1 MIVTDILHSPLG
13 DIVLTADGD
22 MLCGLAFA
30 ERTRPLAAQQTG
42 ETPLIVSETR
52 RWLSCFFAGR
62 APDFTPKLVPADTPF
77 QNALRE
83 ALLSIPYGE
92 TVTYAALAKT
102 LHSSPRAVGHAIGRN
117 PILLIVPCHRVI
129 GKNGALTGYA
139 GGLPRKAELLW
150 LEQSARMK

>member
-22 MLCGLAFA
+22 MLCGLTFA

-42 ETPLIVSETR
+42 ETPLIV
-52 RWLSCFFAGR
+52 AGR

-139 GGLPRKAELLW
+139 GGLPRKAELLR